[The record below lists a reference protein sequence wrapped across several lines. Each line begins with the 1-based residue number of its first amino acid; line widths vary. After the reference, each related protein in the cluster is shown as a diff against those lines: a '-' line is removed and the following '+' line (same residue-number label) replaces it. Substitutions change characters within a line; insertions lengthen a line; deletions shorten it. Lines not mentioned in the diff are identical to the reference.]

1 MTTVLSGAQY
11 DAELASAGAA
21 FAGFAGSL
29 DSRAAVPSCPG
40 WDVQQLVGHLGG
52 VHAWAAGVVRGSGP
66 KAPRPEPEGELAE
79 WYLAQL
85 AVLQQ
90 ALADTDPQQSAW
102 TFNGAQPVAFWSRR
116 QAHETAMHLCD
127 LQLAAGREPTY
138 SQALAADAGSEVFD
152 VMTPRM
158 HAGSP
163 VPVAGEIALI
173 SSDTG
178 DRWLVRPSSTPGL
191 VDYRI
196 GAADGAPVVRATAP
210 AQELATGLWRRT
222 PISAWQIDGDRA
234 VLEAFLDAPLT
245 P

>member
-1 MTTVLSGAQY
+1 MTTELTGAQY

-21 FAGFAGSL
+21 FAEYAASL
-29 DSRAAVPSCPG
+29 DAASRVPSCPE
-40 WDVQQLVGHLGG
+40 WDVRQLVGHLGG
-52 VHAWAAGVVRGSGP
+52 VHAWAAAVVRGSGP
-66 KAPRPEPEGELAE
+66 KVARPQPEGALGE

-90 ALADTDPQQSAW
+90 ALAETDAAAPVW
-102 TFNGAQPVAFWSRR
+102 TFNGPAPVAFWARR

-127 LQLAAGREPTY
+127 LQLAAGEEPTY
-138 SQALAADAGSEVFD
+138 SQALAADAVSEVFD

-158 HAGSP
+158 HAKRP
-163 VPVAGEIALI
+163 VPVDGEIALVA
-173 SSDTG
+173 SDTG
-178 DRWLVRPSSTPGL
+178 DRWLVRPSSEPGL
-191 VDYRI
+191 VDYEYG
-196 GAADGAPVVRATAP
+196 GAGDGVVTATAP
-210 AQELATGLWRRT
+210 VQALATGLWRRT